1 MSDFELKWKPKDI
14 SQAVILSFGQEWSV
28 PINERGFS
36 VVFRKRWPS
45 QRDPQVIYAYI
56 GSPVCQIAARMP
68 IAKWSS
74 EPIESALKYAKR
86 GMLSPDEL
94 LKYVGTLDRVFV
106 IKIKEIELAPNPIS
120 LQRLSSEYGF
130 FPSPSA
136 VSLSAQGERVL
147 SELCGF

>member
-1 MSDFELKWKPKDI
+1 MSEFKLKWKPEDI
-14 SQAVILSFGQEWSV
+14 SQAVILSFGREWST
-28 PINERGFS
+28 PIDERGFS

-45 QRDPQVIYAYI
+45 QRDPKIIYAYL

-74 EPIESALKYAKR
+74 EPIESALDYAKR
-86 GMLSPDEL
+86 GMLSPNDL
-94 LKYVGTLDRVFV
+94 IKYVGNLDRVFV
-106 IKIKEIELAPNPIS
+106 IKIKEIELAPDPIS

-136 VSLSAQGERVL
+136 VSLSVQGERVL
-147 SELCGF
+147 SDLCGF